1 MHRRYRN
8 CTFEYNKLLGLPGR
22 FHVAEARKRWQPGK
36 TEETRPTRGN
46 TCHAFCV
53 SCTRST
59 SIPVLFSLEESFSSF
74 RYLQTRSPRDNLNNL
89 LFSSFISWTMLH
101 QSESWS
107 CFQRCKSDCLE
118 KLETYGSWGL
128 VICAMKWDESMQ
140 RLWIN
145 GSISRFVKFN
155 SLEHDRMWK
164 LPFSTSFFPTIYTN
178 TFVKSIY
185 IKVFLKGE
193 VKYYVLNFYI
203 LIFGFCFPKNIWMLY
218 GDSFSKNEQ
227 RSSPRRGRQTL
238 DS

>member
-164 LPFSTSFFPTIYTN
+164 LPFTTSFFPNNLYKYICEKYLYKGISKRRSKILCIKFLYTN
-178 TFVKSIY
+178 LW
-185 IKVFLKGE
+185 FL
-193 VKYYVLNFYI
+193 
-203 LIFGFCFPKNIWMLY
+203 FP
-218 GDSFSKNEQ
+218 
-227 RSSPRRGRQTL
+227 
-238 DS
+238 

>member
-1 MHRRYRN
+1 M
-8 CTFEYNKLLGLPGR
+8 T
-22 FHVAEARKRWQPGK
+22 GK

-74 RYLQTRSPRDNLNNL
+74 RYLQSPRDNLNNL

-118 KLETYGSWGL
+118 KLETWGL

-164 LPFSTSFFPTIYTN
+164 LPFTTSFFPNNLYKYICEKYLYKGISKRRSKILSIKFLYTN
-178 TFVKSIY
+178 LW
-185 IKVFLKGE
+185 FL
-193 VKYYVLNFYI
+193 
-203 LIFGFCFPKNIWMLY
+203 FP
-218 GDSFSKNEQ
+218 
-227 RSSPRRGRQTL
+227 
-238 DS
+238 

>member
-74 RYLQTRSPRDNLNNL
+74 RYLQSPRDNLNNL

-164 LPFSTSFFPTIYTN
+164 LPFTTSFFPNNLYKYICEKYLYKGISKRRSKILCIKFLYTN
-178 TFVKSIY
+178 LW
-185 IKVFLKGE
+185 FL
-193 VKYYVLNFYI
+193 
-203 LIFGFCFPKNIWMLY
+203 FP
-218 GDSFSKNEQ
+218 
-227 RSSPRRGRQTL
+227 
-238 DS
+238 